1 MVSRFQWILTLNNAA
16 FNYAEIER
24 VFPIIN
30 SIYLTE
36 YCQDVCKLN
45 ILCRLR
51 WGESPYLV
59 VVEHTVKQVSFNFL
73 RSSVFFEL
81 PIIK

>member
-36 YCQDVCKLN
+36 YCHNRIQKRNLKMSAN
-45 ILCRLR
+45 
-51 WGESPYLV
+51 
-59 VVEHTVKQVSFNFL
+59 
-73 RSSVFFEL
+73 
-81 PIIK
+81 